1 MDRWRGMGDDLRQRT
16 ALENPN
22 MSAWSVWR
30 VASISL
36 LGAAVLLLG
45 ATVHAADPPK
55 AYLPG
60 ITSTDESPDGCV
72 SCHKGDKTV
81 KKMLDALKHR
91 DMKDKVN
98 SVPED
103 CKSCHNEADGL
114 EPMTLIAHSMHYA
127 KGSKSEFVTRYQ
139 GSCLHCHAVSTGSGH
154 VTVKSGPKNW

>member
-1 MDRWRGMGDDLRQRT
+1 MT
-16 ALENPN
+16 AR
-22 MSAWSVWR
+22 SAWR

-45 ATVHAADPPK
+45 ATVQAADPPK

-60 ITSTDESPDGCV
+60 ITSTDESPAGCV
-72 SCHKGDKTV
+72 SCHTGDKTV
-81 KKMLDALKHR
+81 KKMLDAFKHP
-91 DMKDKVN
+91 DMKDTVK

-103 CKSCHNEADGL
+103 CKSCHNEDEGL
-114 EPMTLIAHSMHYA
+114 EPMTRIAHSMHYA
-127 KGSKSEFVTRYQ
+127 KGSKSEFVTRHQ